1 MKRFFLALGFFGST
15 LLTVHA
21 LETVEQWGRF
31 EIALNGPTNGN
42 PFLDVKFSAKF
53 TRGTDAVTANG
64 FYDGDGIYRVRFMPE
79 KSGEWHYVTK
89 SSSASLDGKTGEF
102 SVMKPVPDNHGP
114 VRVAWPWTT
123 TTKRALCAGCSALS
137 VIALVS
143 VVAGKIRWYS
153 GAAPTTSNK
162 GLDAFVR
169 SWAAQSSLP
178 SPSHARDPQHAREGG
193 NDEK

>member
-1 MKRFFLALGFFGST
+1 MPCWSST
-15 LLTVHA
+15 ASRLRNT
-21 LETVEQWGRF
+21 
-31 EIALNGPTNGN
+31 
-42 PFLDVKFSAKF
+42 
-53 TRGTDAVTANG
+53 TRYWPLRADT
-64 FYDGDGIYRVRFMPE
+64 VRFAC
-79 KSGEWHYVTK
+79 G
-89 SSSASLDGKTGEF
+89 
-102 SVMKPVPDNHGP
+102 HGP

-178 SPSHARDPQHAREGG
+178 SPSHARDPQHAQEGG
-193 NDEK
+193 NDET